1 MLFPH
6 IIDISWG
13 PSHFPNTTTVPK
25 RTHENADA
33 RDPIEHDEIDGQAR
47 KSSPSHGQPKIFPR
61 LGRSGRFARLS
72 SGLQKCASDG
82 RQLTNISSYTVC
94 RQRNRDRG
102 SRSLVEPRGTPGH
115 MARHPMELNLRLL
128 LLTICKIRIFDSVNH
143 RLHQAQHVPSGC

>member
-6 IIDISWG
+6 IIDFSRG
-13 PSHFPNTTTVPK
+13 PSRFPNTTTMPK
-25 RTHENADA
+25 RTLTRET
-33 RDPIEHDEIDGQAR
+33 RSRMTKSEIDGQAR

-72 SGLQKCASDG
+72 SGLQNCGSDG
-82 RQLTNISSYTVC
+82 RQLTNISSYSVC

-128 LLTICKIRIFDSVNH
+128 LPTIWKIRIFDSVTD
-143 RLHQAQHVPSGC
+143 RLHQAQHVPSSC